1 MVARGGA
8 DGAGKLGR
16 SESVAD
22 FLADIGHTVS
32 KKSENIGNNQHLSWD
47 FW

>member
-1 MVARGGA
+1 MLLSADRDLVIVGKDGA

-22 FLADIGHTVS
+22 FLADAGHTGGGSVVFS
-32 KKSENIGNNQHLSWD
+32 
-47 FW
+47 